1 MASLLPTSIH
11 RQLLLLMV
19 LLSNAAPGIAQPSS
33 QSLVREVLSCTRAE
47 ERFVIARDEGFKVGF
62 NSASGPQALPEPL
75 KQEIFALFRR
85 IADDVYSW
93 QTMEPRF
100 VRLYQRY
107 YTREQLEAIREY
119 WHGSHLPGHR
129 GHRTAHASGCHA
141 HRQRVSTRAA
151 TPSPG
156 GDSRALRAI
165 LQVTTV

>member
-93 QTMEPRF
+93 KTMEPRF

-119 WHGSHLPGHR
+119 CTDPTYRAVVDTELRMLPDAMRIGNEFQPEL
-129 GHRTAHASGCHA
+129 
-141 HRQRVSTRAA
+141 QRLLREGIQELLGRS
-151 TPSPG
+151 
-156 GDSRALRAI
+156 SR
-165 LQVTTV
+165 